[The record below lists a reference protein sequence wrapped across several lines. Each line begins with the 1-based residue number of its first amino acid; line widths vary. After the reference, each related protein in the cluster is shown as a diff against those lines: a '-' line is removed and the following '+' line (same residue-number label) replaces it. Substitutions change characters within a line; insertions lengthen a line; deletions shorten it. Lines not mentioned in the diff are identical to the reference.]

1 MLSTTLFSL
10 GPFKICL
17 WNLVFLS
24 LIFFIA
30 AILKRLIHRS
40 LKKYVQAA
48 NINMEGRRIAWLK
61 LISQSVYLL
70 AIYLA
75 FLSLKFNNK
84 LITFQDFLN
93 FKLIDLKSFHLN
105 FFDIFVILTIFFAS
119 RILVN
124 FSKIVIGRKF
134 RKAANSDLS
143 TEYVYV
149 KIAKYFIYVFAIIFC
164 LQILD
169 VDVTLLLTGSAALLV
184 GIGLG
189 LQDVFKD
196 VFAGFVLL
204 FEGNLRVGD
213 IVEITSGSKNSTKSS
228 NGIIAKIVKIN
239 VRTSQI
245 QTREGNVLIIP
256 NTRLTQEQV
265 ENWSHGSELTR
276 FMINLTVE
284 YGANTELIKR
294 LLKQAALAHP
304 KVKKSHPILVRLSN
318 FGDSGLELELVF
330 WADQSWDINNYKSEI
345 RFEIDRLFR
354 EYDIKIPYPK
364 RDILMNSDK
373 ENLIEK

>member
-30 AILKRLIHRS
+30 AILKRIVHRF
-40 LKKYVQAA
+40 LKKYVETA
-48 NINMEGRRIAWLK
+48 NINMEGRRVAWLK

-70 AIYLA
+70 AIYIA

-84 LITFQDFLN
+84 SINFGDFLN
-93 FKLIDLKSFHLN
+93 FKLINLKSFHLD
-105 FFDIFVILTIFFAS
+105 FFSIFVIVSIFFAS

-124 FSKIVIGRKF
+124 FSKIIIGRKF

-149 KIAKYFIYVFAIIFC
+149 KIAKYVIYVFAIIFC

-354 EYDIKIPYPK
+354 EYEIKIPYPK
-364 RDILMNSDK
+364 RDIFMNSDK